1 MERMNTAAP
10 SPDSTPRDDDL
21 SLWLRRDGPGCL
33 VENLLPD
40 GALLGPYR
48 VLGLLGRGGSAEVY
62 RAIRADG
69 GGVAALKVP
78 RRRDD
83 AAAAERFRRE
93 ARLLADH
100 PHPALPRLVAS
111 GETDGLPWLAME
123 ELVPGDLPREPRD
136 VERFI
141 LALCRGIAHLHA
153 LGLVHRDIKPANI
166 LCRADGTPV
175 LIDLGLVKE
184 SAEAQPFPVP
194 DAPLSVVDG
203 HAVGHGTPGWAAPE
217 QFSGGDISPAADVY
231 ALGMLAL
238 DCFGGRAP
246 RLWRPLLRRATS
258 PLPAERPADAA
269 AFARALRHR
278 RRPLWGLAAALVAV
292 AGVAAFAATHSAASR
307 SPNADAA
314 RGMLEFVRGLLAA
327 ANPTTPDGASSAT
340 VLAAAEKAVPAIR
353 AEADPVLRASLA
365 METGALFESIGRLSE
380 AADLYDL
387 AVAASRQRGDAAALA
402 KALHRRG
409 TAARLA
415 GRLEDADADLTEA
428 LTLRR
433 DLAAR
438 DPASEPDLAATVSSL
453 GALRSFRARP
463 DEALAFLREAVDIR
477 RRLDAREP
485 GPHRRLLARS
495 LSNLGVEL
503 GDQERLDEAV
513 AAHDEAL
520 TLFRARAAEHADGA
534 VPDLA
539 RALASRADVLRKAG
553 RLDDAR
559 ADFDEALAL
568 LRPLARDE
576 PGTYAPS
583 LAHALTNLANLSHEA
598 GDDQAA
604 LAQIDEALGILRTL
618 EAAEPGSRAKDIADL
633 LHNRAIIEHSR
644 PE

>member
-1 MERMNTAAP
+1 MERMNPAAP
-10 SPDSTPRDDDL
+10 SPDPTPRDDAL
-21 SLWLRRDGPGCL
+21 ALWLCRDGPGCL

-40 GALLGPYR
+40 GAVLGPYR

-62 RAIRADG
+62 RAVRADG
-69 GGVAALKVP
+69 GEVAALKVP

-83 AAAAERFRRE
+83 PAAAGRFRRE

-100 PHPALPRLVAS
+100 PHPALPRLVAA

-136 VERFI
+136 VERFL

-184 SAEAQPFPVP
+184 SAAAQPFPVP

-278 RRPLWGLAAALVAV
+278 RRPLWGLAAALVV
-292 AGVAAFAATHSAASR
+292 LAGVAAFAVKHAAAPRPSSAS
-307 SPNADAA
+307 AA
-314 RGMLEFVRGLLAA
+314 RGTLEFVRGLLAA
-327 ANPTTPDGASSAT
+327 ANPATPGGASSAT
-340 VLAAAEKAVPAIR
+340 VLAAAETAVPAIR
-353 AEADPVLRASLA
+353 AETDPTLRASLA
-365 METGALFESIGRLSE
+365 LETGALFESIGRLSE

-387 AVAASRQRGDAAALA
+387 AVAAARQSGDAAALA

-433 DLAAR
+433 NLAAR
-438 DPASEPDLAATVSSL
+438 DPAAEPDLAATVSSL
-453 GALRSFRARP
+453 GALRSFRVRP
-463 DEALAFLREAVDIR
+463 DEALALLREAVDIR

-495 LSNLGVEL
+495 LSNLGIEL

-513 AAHDEAL
+513 AAHNEAL

-534 VPDLA
+534 VPNLA

-568 LRPLARDE
+568 LRPLANEE

-583 LAHALTNLANLSHEA
+583 LAHALTNRANLSHEV

-604 LAQIDEALGILRTL
+604 LAQIDEALGILREL

-633 LHNRAIIEHSR
+633 LHNRAIIAPTR